1 MLTHGQHCDIYK
13 LYTKGPH
20 GRGKVAI
27 AATEAVDDTLT
38 CARLRWSKKHAGDP
52 PAISRTR

>member
-1 MLTHGQHCDIYK
+1 MLPTGQHCDIYK

-38 CARLRWSKKHAGDP
+38 LCKAEVVKETRRWTHP
-52 PAISRTR
+52 Q